1 MDTIVQIILFD
12 EEDLSKTLIESY
24 LKEVTFSYKVAKF
37 NEFQPALIPNDNDKK
52 IIIVNVNKTNNKV
65 LSEISKLSQNKNNLF
80 LLISYDKSADLQV
93 NVLRTGAKDFLFKPL
108 IQADFI
114 NSLMKIYNTEIKKNP
129 DNSKSMVY
137 SVLSIEPSVGK
148 TTFSFNLAYE
158 LAELSKEKVLLVDFN
173 NDINDLNSMI
183 DVQINFNTPYYVNKL
198 TKENAQELLS
208 KVPRYKKSSLYVMAN
223 GNYRNSESN
232 VDEGKIANFLEVVKK
247 HYKFIIIDVDSASVE
262 QTSELID
269 GSDLSYFVII
279 ASLTSIGEVK
289 KYLDKNFYCKMV
301 RVILNKLNFK
311 KDEPLI
317 NQIEQKLQ
325 RQIFYKI
332 PKNILVTSAASE
344 NRSSFKEVAPKLDIV
359 RAYDEIAQHM
369 INKDL

>member
-52 IIIVNVNKTNNKV
+52 IIIVNVNKTNSKI

-114 NSLMKIYNTEIKKNP
+114 NSLMKIYNTEIKKNT
-129 DNSKSMVY
+129 DNSKSIVY
-137 SVLSIEPSVGK
+137 SILSVEPSVGK
-148 TTFSFNLAYE
+148 TTFCFNLAYE
-158 LAELSKEKVLLVDFN
+158 LAELSKEKVLLIDFN
-173 NDINDLNSMI
+173 NDINDLNSII
-183 DVQINFNTPYYVNKL
+183 DIQISVNTPYFVNKL
-198 TKENAQELLS
+198 TNENEKELLS
-208 KVPRYKKSSLYVMAN
+208 KIPRYKKSSLYVMAN
-223 GNYRNSESN
+223 GNYRSSETT
-232 VDEGKIANFLEVVKK
+232 VDVLKIPNFLEIVKK
-247 HYKFIIIDVDSASVE
+247 HYKFIIMDVDFASVE
-262 QTSELID
+262 QTDELVRK
-269 GSDLSYFVII
+269 SDLSYFVIV
-279 ASLTSIGEVK
+279 ASLTSTEEVK
-289 KYLDKNFYCKMV
+289 KYLNKNLFCKMA
-301 RVILNKLNFK
+301 RIILNKHNFK

-317 NQIEQKLQ
+317 NKIEQKLQ

-359 RAYDEIAQHM
+359 RAYEEIAQYM
-369 INKDL
+369 INKDV